1 MRARSHTSSLPTL
14 LFSLAALAL
23 TPGCDRASDADQAS
37 PAPKADAPAADAPK
51 ADAPKAPTAAKAP
64 PEQGGSGVSLTFAR
78 APLTFY
84 EQGKLKLRIDAEGKV
99 TDDRGK
105 PMGVFGADGIYTNSK
120 GEFGMQYM
128 ADGTLLRNDK
138 TPFFG
143 RLDAEG
149 NYVTKAGKWSFRPD
163 GTFLINGMDM
173 AKARL
178 EGVTPQT
185 YAFAMAVMVAIVHP
199 AAESIV
205 R

>member
-1 MRARSHTSSLPTL
+1 MRTLAHTAPLPTL
-14 LFSLAALAL
+14 LLSLAALAL
-23 TPGCDRASDADQAS
+23 IPGCDRASDAEQRS
-37 PAPKADAPAADAPK
+37 PAPTDAAPAANAGET
-51 ADAPKAPTAAKAP
+51 DAPKAPATDDRADAD
-64 PEQGGSGVSLTFAR
+64 SGVSLTFTR

-105 PMGVFGADGIYTNSK
+105 GMGVFGEDGNYTNSK

-143 RLDAEG
+143 RLDADG

-173 AKARL
+173 AKARM

-205 R
+205 Y